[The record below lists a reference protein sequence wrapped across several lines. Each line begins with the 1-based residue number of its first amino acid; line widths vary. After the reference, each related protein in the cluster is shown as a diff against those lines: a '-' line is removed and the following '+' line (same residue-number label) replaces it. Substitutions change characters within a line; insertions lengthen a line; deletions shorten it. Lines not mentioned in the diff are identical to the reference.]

1 MPYYLADISEAD
13 QQKWQKYA
21 ITLDA
26 ANLAQ
31 LRAKVDAEATA
42 SWSFKVARDQPEDL
56 DPGHTLY
63 VFYFARGSDSLSVHD
78 FELRSKTKR

>member
-42 SWSFKVARDQPEDL
+42 PWSFKVARDQPEDL
-56 DPGHTLY
+56 GADETLY
-63 VFYFARGSDSLSVHD
+63 VFYFKRGSDSLSVRD
-78 FELRSKTKR
+78 FDLYRKTKR